1 MERHFN
7 HADYFKG
14 GVDPRLW
21 RVVKYKNILSGVN
34 KCKSQITKHQIKLTI
49 YVGTYL
55 IEKYRIIDFNVA
67 WQLKELLKAI
77 NHLLIMIF
85 INFSKSH
92 LQSK

>member
-49 YVGTYL
+49 G
-55 IEKYRIIDFNVA
+55 ICWN
-67 WQLKELLKAI
+67 
-77 NHLLIMIF
+77 IF
-85 INFSKSH
+85 DRKV
-92 LQSK
+92 QDY